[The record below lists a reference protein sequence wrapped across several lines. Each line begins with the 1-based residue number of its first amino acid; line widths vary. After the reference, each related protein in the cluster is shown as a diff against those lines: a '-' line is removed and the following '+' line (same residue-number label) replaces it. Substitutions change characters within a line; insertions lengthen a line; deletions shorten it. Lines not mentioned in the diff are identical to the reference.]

1 MLMLAFVLTSYMRVL
16 KVVALLHLL
25 GWRVP
30 RISLIISLRTC
41 SVQRGVLRD
50 DATCCDGVHF
60 QHRTNHRHRSDC
72 VVLAWLVAAVPNT
85 VHVCTQPCTTN

>member
-41 SVQRGVLRD
+41 SVQRGMLRD
-50 DATCCDGVHF
+50 DPTCCDGMLF
-60 QHRTNHRHRSDC
+60 QHRTHRNDC
-72 VVLAWLVAAVPNT
+72 VVLAWLVAAVPQET
-85 VHVCTQPCTTN
+85 SPPA